1 MSKVVLRKDNM
12 LRVFELP
19 SFIESAN
26 STELDFNA
34 ANKLLELPCEFY
46 EVIENK
52 YVFFK
57 SEGKYYIYGLN
68 GHEENPVELSV
79 QEPGVGNKLKLI
91 SYNEEPYVCE
101 IDKKGNIIKVYIVL
115 NDCFFFSA
123 MPCTSLQFDLKN
135 DITYL
140 CEIFEDGTM
149 KGVFDTKYQKFIS
162 CSYDNHLSF
171 VKSINKDFY
180 YIAESNESK
189 KVITF
194 YVNDFSGEYE
204 KISTRTTNSFLKFFY
219 IGKAEYIIEVLY
231 GKTISIY
238 NTYNGFQIFVSGIN
252 EGKLEFF
259 GKEFVFEF
267 DNNDNI
273 INIYNILLIFNL
285 KTRINSIF
293 MYNNYNKENIFIEK
307 DLYGVA
313 SIYIEPGTQVIA
325 SLGNHLKYYV
335 NNGKLVI
342 KEFNK
347 NGRKVTKCVID

>member
-1 MSKVVLRKDNM
+1 MSKFVLKEDDM

-19 SFIESAN
+19 GFIDLAN
-26 STELDFNA
+26 STELDFDSS
-34 ANKLLELPCEFY
+34 NKLLELPCDFY
-46 EVIENK
+46 EVVENK
-52 YVFFK
+52 YIFFK

-68 GHEENPVELSV
+68 DYEENPVELSV

-91 SYNEEPYVCE
+91 SYNEKPYVCV

-115 NDCFFFSA
+115 NDCFLFSA

-140 CEIFEDGTM
+140 CEILENGTI
-149 KGVFDTKYQKFIS
+149 KGIFDTQKQEYIS
-162 CSYDNHLSF
+162 CSYNNHLSF
-171 VKSINKDFY
+171 IKSVNDEKY
-180 YIAESNESK
+180 YIAESNEK
-189 KVITF
+189 KEIITF
-194 YVNDFSGEYE
+194 YVYNRLGVCE
-204 KISTRTTNSFLKFFY
+204 KISTKTTNSFFKNSY
-219 IGKAEYIIEVLY
+219 YYGREYILEVLDDR
-231 GKTISIY
+231 TIGIY

-259 GKEFVFEF
+259 GKEFIFEF